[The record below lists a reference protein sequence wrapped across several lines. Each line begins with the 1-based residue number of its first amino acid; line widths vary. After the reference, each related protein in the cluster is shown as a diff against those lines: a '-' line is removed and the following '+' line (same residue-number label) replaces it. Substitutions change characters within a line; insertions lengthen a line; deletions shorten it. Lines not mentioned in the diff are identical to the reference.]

1 MFNAS
6 LLFSDSG
13 VYIGDSN
20 NVALHD
26 VGLWQ
31 VNFGIHMES
40 VVKLKIN
47 NVFATGSIFGVFSA
61 YNSRSLTIRHLTAVN
76 WTGYSFYFQNTT
88 DASLQNLTIK
98 SGTVKTSQVEN
109 SEGLIISSKVTIE
122 NTVFSDSI
130 SSLVTIDI
138 TQQPAVLQIINS
150 QVDTANCSF
159 ENNNITP
166 LKLRQ
171 SFLTVSGNLNFTNNT
186 AFRGGAMIFIHNN
199 TFFLSEN
206 STATFV
212 GNRAVDTGGAIYIV
226 TSTYEVN
233 VASRFSL
240 SGYIVCTNCFL
251 GLDDYINY
259 ENQLIFSNNSA
270 GQGGDV
276 LYGGRLGHTC
286 HFFSCLNQFFE
297 ISVIN
302 PKTLSPI
309 SSDPSRVCYCNKSGI
324 PDCWTLYHPTVFS
337 VYPGQ
342 KISISAV
349 VVGQNFGTVA
359 GSVFAQFL
367 NSKPIPQLDVRE
379 SAQEVQ
385 HIHCNQ
391 LTYTIFSPGEDYHTV
406 LVLTAVKISIN
417 EFFTK
422 EFDKLEDESTNGIL
436 DTPVYAEVN
445 LMPCPPGFL
454 LIVISCV
461 LYQMWHATSS
471 TQHYNAEG

>member
-166 LKLRQ
+166 LKLR
-171 SFLTVSGNLNFTNNT
+171 
-186 AFRGGAMIFIHNN
+186 
-199 TFFLSEN
+199 
-206 STATFV
+206 
-212 GNRAVDTGGAIYIV
+212 
-226 TSTYEVN
+226 
-233 VASRFSL
+233 
-240 SGYIVCTNCFL
+240 
-251 GLDDYINY
+251 
-259 ENQLIFSNNSA
+259 
-270 GQGGDV
+270 
-276 LYGGRLGHTC
+276 
-286 HFFSCLNQFFE
+286 
-297 ISVIN
+297 
-302 PKTLSPI
+302 
-309 SSDPSRVCYCNKSGI
+309 
-324 PDCWTLYHPTVFS
+324 
-337 VYPGQ
+337 
-342 KISISAV
+342 
-349 VVGQNFGTVA
+349 
-359 GSVFAQFL
+359 
-367 NSKPIPQLDVRE
+367 
-379 SAQEVQ
+379 
-385 HIHCNQ
+385 
-391 LTYTIFSPGEDYHTV
+391 
-406 LVLTAVKISIN
+406 
-417 EFFTK
+417 
-422 EFDKLEDESTNGIL
+422 
-436 DTPVYAEVN
+436 
-445 LMPCPPGFL
+445 
-454 LIVISCV
+454 
-461 LYQMWHATSS
+461 
-471 TQHYNAEG
+471 

>member
-6 LLFSDSG
+6 LLFSDVG

-76 WTGYSFYFQNTT
+76 WTGHSFHFQNTT

-98 SGTVKTSQVEN
+98 SGKVKTNKSGTAKTSQVEN

-138 TQQPAVLQIINS
+138 TEQPAVLQIINS
-150 QVDTANCSF
+150 QVDMANCSF

-171 SFLTVSGNLNFTNNT
+171 SCLTVSGNLNFTNNT

-199 TFFLSEN
+199 TFSLSEN

-212 GNRAVDTGGAIYIV
+212 GNRAVDTGGALYIV
-226 TSTYEVN
+226 TSTYEVT
-233 VASRFSL
+233 SRFSL

-259 ENQLIFSNNSA
+259 ENQLIFTNNSA

-276 LYGGRLGHTC
+276 LYGGRMGHTC
-286 HFFSCLNQFFE
+286 QFFSCLNQKYLSSIRKPYPQFRLILLE
-297 ISVIN
+297 YVTATKVVSLTVGHSIILLCSQS
-302 PKTLSPI
+302 TLA
-309 SSDPSRVCYCNKSGI
+309 RKSAYL
-324 PDCWTLYHPTVFS
+324 P
-337 VYPGQ
+337 
-342 KISISAV
+342 
-349 VVGQNFGTVA
+349 
-359 GSVFAQFL
+359 
-367 NSKPIPQLDVRE
+367 
-379 SAQEVQ
+379 
-385 HIHCNQ
+385 
-391 LTYTIFSPGEDYHTV
+391 
-406 LVLTAVKISIN
+406 
-417 EFFTK
+417 
-422 EFDKLEDESTNGIL
+422 
-436 DTPVYAEVN
+436 
-445 LMPCPPGFL
+445 L
-454 LIVISCV
+454 L
-461 LYQMWHATSS
+461 
-471 TQHYNAEG
+471 